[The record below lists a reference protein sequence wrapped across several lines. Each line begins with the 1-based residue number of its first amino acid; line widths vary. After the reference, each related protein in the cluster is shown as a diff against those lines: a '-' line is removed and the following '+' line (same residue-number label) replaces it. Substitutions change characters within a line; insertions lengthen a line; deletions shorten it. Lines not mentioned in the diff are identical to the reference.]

1 SGELGS
7 ERMLARIYGVSRGT
21 VREALRRL
29 AARGLVVQR
38 SARRAR
44 AVALDE
50 SLTLE
55 NLGLA
60 LHDEGGPECRR
71 LLEGFFSLKRQVLV
85 ELLADCCA
93 RASGA
98 DLRPLEDACFRLW
111 DAARWHPGVRCA
123 QLEFELLRLAARIA
137 ERPGHL
143 LLIQS
148 LQWAL
153 RGNAS
158 RLLSLMGGEPLR
170 QWTTCAMGALDTR
183 DVRRLQHELPALLK
197 ACDERVLDDFAP
209 VPQEQEECPEAQGTR
224 EGLLGDSTSATEQDE
239 VMEARP
245 CVEERGLGNP
255 TRVHRQ
261 DEALETR
268 SFVEER
274 VLGDPTSVLHQDD
287 AMEERPFVEER
298 GRGGPTSVPHRDDAM
313 EERPFVEERGR
324 GDSTS
329 VPHQDEAMEVHPCVG
344 VHGPGGLAPA
354 TGDTEVLGGTPCPHG
369 EALSMEADSGAL
381 LLPTDPG
388 SSTCEPGGECTGGD
402 GTDAALGILSDCRT
416 DWGVS
421 SPEGGLQPGTL
432 PTDSLGQIQV
442 AVPVEDEPLHET
454 QGLLGRWAAR
464 LWRFIAHALGR
475 PAS

>member
-1 SGELGS
+1 MVRVGLVAYVEEQLERDISLGRLPRSGELGS

-60 LHDEGGPECRR
+60 LHDERRPECRR

-153 RGNAS
+153 RGKAS

-183 DVRRLQHELPALLK
+183 DVQRLQHELPALLK

-209 VPQEQEECPEAQGTR
+209 APQAQESPQAQDAQECFVGAPE
-224 EGLLGDSTSATEQDE
+224 SVTEQD
-239 VMEARP
+239 
-245 CVEERGLGNP
+245 
-255 TRVHRQ
+255 
-261 DEALETR
+261 
-268 SFVEER
+268 
-274 VLGDPTSVLHQDD
+274 D
-287 AMEERPFVEER
+287 APAARPFVEEL
-298 GRGGPTSVPHRDDAM
+298 GLD
-313 EERPFVEERGR
+313 RP
-324 GDSTS
+324 
-329 VPHQDEAMEVHPCVG
+329 
-344 VHGPGGLAPA
+344 APA
-354 TGDTEVLGGTPCPHG
+354 NEANEVLGVASCPQVQ
-369 EALSMEADSGAL
+369 APPLEADSGAL
-381 LLPTDPG
+381 PFPSVPEPTPR
-388 SSTCEPGGECTGGD
+388 EPGGECTEAD
-402 GTDAALGILSDCRT
+402 GTNAALGNLPDCRT
-416 DWGVS
+416 GWAAS
-421 SPEGGLQPGTL
+421 SPEGTLQVEP
-432 PTDSLGQIQV
+432 PPADSLGPTRV
-442 AVPVEDEPLHET
+442 TVRKEDEALRGTQRNPLS
-454 QGLLGRWAAR
+454 RWAAR
-464 LWRFIAHALGR
+464 LWRFIAHFLGS